1 MAAASKAP
9 SLGPKDIYLILYNAV
24 CCLGWAYVLAL
35 GIPSLFNSVASSTSS
50 GASLLDALKTAGNE
64 LYFATP
70 STAGWSDESSPSLAW
85 ILALVQ
91 GAAIMEI
98 VHAAAGL
105 VRSPVFVTAMQVG
118 SRIVALQMVSASP
131 KAQTQWGAA
140 LMILSWALVEVPR
153 YLFYVTAIISGDATK
168 GTPYPIFWLRYS
180 LFAVLYPTGI
190 SGELSVFINSSKCD
204 TFLSLLGENSK
215 SLMYWYAMAFPII
228 YAPGAIPMILNMA
241 GNRKK
246 AFKKRFARPPPPP
259 RGLVWPVTETKANG
273 EELRASTATA
283 KEILAAAVGAV
294 NPELGEKVR
303 NEKKWRFG
311 YVKHLINMVE
321 AQCKSPEDA
330 LKVANAGLNKAYT
343 MFQFISKDGKTTTSF
358 ASAMSAQNDTKFCTG
373 FVKGELAPPK
383 DKKLEIDYQGRKIS
397 GNELKEQVKK
407 WVDYGTIEPSAGE
420 AIIKCADNPGWID
433 LSDKY
438 FVLLGA
444 GSAMGPFEVLMSL
457 GANVVAID
465 LDRAGIWKRL
475 IERAKNSSGSITFPM
490 TKEQK
495 DCANDDEMYE
505 CSGCNLFTETPIIR
519 DWLVDLYPGKPF
531 TVGSYA
537 YLNGALH
544 VQVSLAMDAIC
555 RDLCERRKGTSL
567 AYLCTPTDLHLIPKE
582 AHDAAKATYKEFSK
596 KPFCMLMKL
605 LAGKKMLRK
614 NVRDPVSGV
623 GGDFYYVN
631 GISVAQGP
639 NYAMA
644 KRMQHWRAIIARS
657 KGSIVSSNIAPSTST
672 ASVVQNRTFAWAY
685 EGMPYFKPYEI
696 FAPET
701 SKSVMIAI
709 LFHDINNPTC
719 VANPKTVLANPNELF
734 ASGSFHGGLW
744 RCAYE
749 VDSIGEASVLIY
761 FSRVATP
768 YVLAVGGLGI
778 AFGAK
783 YFGAV

>member
-1 MAAASKAP
+1 M
-9 SLGPKDIYLILYNAV
+9 G
-24 CCLGWAYVLAL
+24 
-35 GIPSLFNSVASSTSS
+35 
-50 GASLLDALKTAGNE
+50 
-64 LYFATP
+64 
-70 STAGWSDESSPSLAW
+70 
-85 ILALVQ
+85 
-91 GAAIMEI
+91 
-98 VHAAAGL
+98 
-105 VRSPVFVTAMQVG
+105 
-118 SRIVALQMVSASP
+118 
-131 KAQTQWGAA
+131 
-140 LMILSWALVEVPR
+140 WALVEVPR
-153 YLFYVTAIISGDATK
+153 YLFYVAALVTGDATK
-168 GTPYPIFWLRYS
+168 GTPYPLFWLRYS

-190 SGELSVFINSSKCD
+190 SGELSVFISASRCA
-204 TFLSLLGENSK
+204 TFLGLLGAGRESVV
-215 SLMYWYAMAFPII
+215 YWYAMAFPII
-228 YAPGAIPMILNMA
+228 YAPGALPMVLNMA
-241 GNRKK
+241 GNRKR

-259 RGLVWPVTETKANG
+259 RGLVWPVTDTKANG
-273 EELRASTATA
+273 EEVRASTPTA
-283 KEILAAAVGAV
+283 KELLAAALGAVDPTLAAAVRA
-294 NPELGEKVR
+294 ER
-303 NEKKWRFG
+303 KWRFG
-311 YVKHLINMVE
+311 YGRHLVRMVE

-330 LKVANAGLNKAYT
+330 LKLANAGLDKAYD

-358 ASAMSAQNDTKFCTG
+358 AAAMAAKNDTKFCTG
-373 FVKGELAPPK
+373 FVKGNLAPPK
-383 DKKLEIDYQGRKIS
+383 DKQLEIAYKGKQIS
-397 GNELKEQVKK
+397 GAELKAQVQR

-420 AIIKCADNPGWID
+420 AILKCAENPQWLD
-433 LSDKY
+433 MSDRY

-457 GANVVAID
+457 GANVIAID
-465 LDRAGIWKRL
+465 LDRPQIWQRL
-475 IERAKNSSGSITFPM
+475 IERARNSSGSLTFPLRQAQGEYA
-490 TKEQK
+490 T
-495 DCANDDEMYE
+495 DADLYAGA
-505 CSGCNLFTETPIIR
+505 GCNLFTETPLIR

-555 RDLCERRKGTSL
+555 RDLCEKRPGGASL

-582 AHDAAKATYKEFSK
+582 AREAAQTTYREFSK

-605 LAGKKMLRK
+605 LGGKKLLRK

-644 KRMQHWRAIIARS
+644 KRMQHWRAVIARS

-672 ASVVQNRTFAWAY
+672 VSVVQNRTFAWAY
-685 EGMPYFKPYEI
+685 EGMPYFTPYEI

-709 LFHDINNPTC
+709 LFHDLNNSAS
-719 VANPKTVLANPNELF
+719 VANPQTTLANPNELF
-734 ASGSFHGGLW
+734 ASGAFHGGTW

-749 VDSIGEASVLIY
+749 IDSIGECSVLLY
-761 FSRVATP
+761 FSRVAAP
-768 YVLAVGGLGI
+768 YVLALGGLGI